1 VSSIGKVGIAALSV
15 LISSATPAAGADQP
29 GPVGLLGRLE
39 ARVARQL
46 RRELT
51 ASGFQVVK
59 VDDTSADPPWLVT
72 MDPEQTRVLLLVGA
86 SGFDDRRPRA
96 SFAVDLRDDVS
107 IRRVALAL
115 VERLRLEST
124 GGGPP
129 APTGKAAPRAAAAPS
144 SVPSPVPAASTTL
157 AAPAPPQTAGP
168 PQRPRPWALA
178 AATTLDVPAGAERP
192 MGHVQIVGETPL
204 GASLVGRVRVLWP
217 LLGRTERLPDRAVRL
232 WTMGAAFGLRLPLH
246 RRPQAR
252 LQPFLAAATGLRFVL
267 SDTDFFEQRHGG
279 VGLTP
284 ALAAT
289 ASAGLRVALAPLVQA
304 VLELGNEWS
313 RTVPSFAP
321 APYERQAAD
330 ARALRAALGVSFDY

>member
-1 VSSIGKVGIAALSV
+1 VSSIGKVGIAALWV
-15 LISSATPAAGADQP
+15 LISWAAPAAGADQP

-72 MDPEQTRVLLLVGA
+72 MDPQQTRVLLLVGA

-96 SFAVDLRDDVS
+96 SFAVDLHDDVS

-124 GGGPP
+124 GSPPP
-129 APTGKAAPRAAAAPS
+129 AGRPASRAAAAPS
-144 SVPSPVPAASTTL
+144 AVPSPTPPASTTL
-157 AAPAPPQTAGP
+157 AAPAPPEAAGP
-168 PQRPRPWALA
+168 PRQPRPWALA
-178 AATTLDVPAGAERP
+178 AATTLDFPAGAVRP

-246 RRPQAR
+246 RPEAR

-313 RTVPSFAP
+313 RTVPSFSP